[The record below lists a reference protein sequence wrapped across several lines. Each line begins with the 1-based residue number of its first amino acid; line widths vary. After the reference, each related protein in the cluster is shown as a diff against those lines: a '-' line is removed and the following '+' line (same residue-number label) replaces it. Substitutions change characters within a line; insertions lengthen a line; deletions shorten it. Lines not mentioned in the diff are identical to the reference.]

1 VQGVGFR
8 VRDVDR
14 HGQELEA
21 EFARAL
27 EAAEGGTAAT
37 ARGGKVQGLKSWT
50 KKGAGF
56 AIPSFIRGNLR
67 IRGSQFEATAFL
79 AGTDGFDLTGG
90 TLCGIC
96 WRLLYSHSHM
106 EFQPRTQLAPNR
118 RGRTLA
124 QVPDRRGR
132 TLAQVPV
139 FRTIKQLARYLA
151 PGRKVFSSGLE

>member
-1 VQGVGFR
+1 MQGVGFR

-124 QVPDRRGR
+124 QVP
-132 TLAQVPV
+132 V